1 MNTTSEQRF
10 LEYCVYRG
18 YTVQAIE
25 RQPNVRKTAD
35 FRVVAGGC
43 EIIVEVKEL
52 VAPPESLR
60 IGSTSLQV
68 LQGSRGG
75 GRLFERVRH
84 HVWEAA
90 KQLRPYR
97 TEARPGVI
105 VLYNNVR
112 DGGVRR
118 SETYSEMGDGEIDAA
133 MFGVEGDAERKSVE
147 RAVLAGN
154 DAGGLIGAFSHGER
168 SYVSAVCVL
177 YDIGEISLR
186 TYHNFYAK
194 VPLPL
199 EVFAGPADFHF
210 KKCKDP
216 KFAMSSWID
225 CAKTA

>member
-10 LEYCVYRG
+10 LEYCAYRG
-18 YTVQAIE
+18 YTVQSIE

-43 EIIVEVKEL
+43 ELIVEVKEL

-60 IGSTSLQV
+60 IASTSPQL
-68 LQGSRGG
+68 LQGSRGD

-105 VLYNNVR
+105 VLYDNVM
-112 DGGVRR
+112 DGRMRR
-118 SETYSEMGDGEIDAA
+118 SEAYSEMGDRNINAA
-133 MFGVEGDAERKSVE
+133 MFGEEGDAERKSVE
-147 RAVLAGN
+147 RAALGRN
-154 DAGGLIGAFSHGER
+154 EAGGLNGAFAHGER

-177 YDIGEISLR
+177 YDIGDISLR

-199 EVFAGPADFHF
+199 DVFAGPGDFHF
-210 KKCKDP
+210 KKSKDP
-216 KFAMSSWID
+216 KLAVSSWID
-225 CAKTA
+225 CARPA

>member
-10 LEYCVYRG
+10 LEYCAYRG
-18 YTVQAIE
+18 YTVRAIE

-43 EIIVEVKEL
+43 ELIVEVKEL

-60 IGSTSLQV
+60 IASTSPQL
-68 LQGSRGG
+68 LQGSRGY

-105 VLYNNVR
+105 VLYDNVR
-112 DGGVRR
+112 DDGVRR
-118 SETYSEMGDGEIDAA
+118 SEAYSEMGDGEIDAA
-133 MFGVEGDAERKSVE
+133 MFGEDGAERKRTV
-147 RAVLAGN
+147 RTALALNG
-154 DAGGLIGAFSHGER
+154 AGGLRGAFAHGDR

-177 YDIGEISLR
+177 YDIGDISLR

-216 KFAMSSWID
+216 KLAMSSWID